1 MAQNNSCNYKP
12 TLYNVQ
18 TGAASGALNDVA
30 PSATSGVPL
39 ISQGSSAQPIFGTA
53 VVAGGGTGVASF
65 TAYSL
70 VAAGTTSTGTM
81 QSVGTGSSGQ
91 ILRSGGSSA
100 LPAWSTATYP
110 ATAGTSGNVLTS
122 DGTNWSSSAPT
133 TSTKFSACVAT
144 TTAINPADATT
155 YFVGYNQAVS
165 AAGYAACV
173 LVMPIAGT
181 INKCYVKFIV
191 SGTLAS
197 TETSTI
203 YLRKNNTTD
212 TSITSSVNLSSA
224 TPSYSNT
231 SMGISVSAGDFIS
244 IKWVAPTWATNPT
257 SVFIGVSFYV
267 E

>member
-1 MAQNNSCNYKP
+1 MATNNSCNYKP
-12 TLYNVQ
+12 TQYNVQ

-133 TSTKFSACVAT
+133 TSTKFSVCVSSGT
-144 TTAINPADATT
+144 PVSPTDGTT
-155 YFVGYNQAVS
+155 YFVGYNQVAS
-165 AAGYAACV
+165 ANGYSVCV
-173 LVMPIAGT
+173 LVMPVAGT
-181 INKCYVKFIV
+181 INKCYVRFV
-191 SGTLAS
+191 VNGTLAS

-212 TSITSSVNLSSA
+212 TTITTSVNLSSA

-244 IKWVAPTWATNPT
+244 VKWVAPTWATNPT
-257 SVFIGVSFYV
+257 NVFASCSFIV